1 MQPIFKNL
9 FPGFKTKF
17 QKSTQLTRGRQELYE
32 PVRKF
37 SRIEECS
44 LWNTGGRQ
52 RTPGVAF
59 LNLSVVSEPP
69 VEIKPAPKIFSYLK
83 MPLRV

>member
-1 MQPIFKNL
+1 MKSIKANNSTHFKHYL
-9 FPGFKTKF
+9 TKKVPSTKF

-44 LWNTGGRQ
+44 LWRASKNSWSCFSELERCVRTTRRNKTG
-52 RTPGVAF
+52 TK
-59 LNLSVVSEPP
+59 N
-69 VEIKPAPKIFSYLK
+69 IFV
-83 MPLRV
+83 P